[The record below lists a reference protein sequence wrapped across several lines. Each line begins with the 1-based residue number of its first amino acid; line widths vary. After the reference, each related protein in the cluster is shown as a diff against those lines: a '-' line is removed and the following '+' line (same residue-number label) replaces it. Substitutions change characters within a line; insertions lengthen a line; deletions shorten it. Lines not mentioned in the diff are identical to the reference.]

1 VRHVGLEQCE
11 TAVSRGLT
19 LRDGRAR
26 RLAALQFEIQAGLAA
41 GDREV
46 VSRAH
51 QELKAMQTVRGG
63 GDDGDGSA

>member
-1 VRHVGLEQCE
+1 
-11 TAVSRGLT
+11 
-19 LRDGRAR
+19 
-26 RLAALQFEIQAGLAA
+26 LAALQFEIQAGLAA